1 MVVIKSGTAVYD
13 EAFHLGVNIIRG
25 ENSTGKSTL
34 ADLIFFG
41 LGGDVT
47 RWKDEAGL
55 CDEVYVQVSLG
66 SLPVTLRRQIAAE
79 GQQPMW
85 IFIGDFKAASA
96 STTTGWQKYPYRR
109 YGDKESFT
117 QMLFRML
124 DLPEVPGDA
133 GANITMHQLLRL
145 MYVDQMTSVDR
156 IFRFEA
162 NDSAIRR
169 QAVGD
174 LMCGVL
180 DVRIYP
186 AQLELRDLEKQFDA
200 AERQLSGLYRIL
212 DTVENSP
219 TVGLIDSSLMNL
231 GKERTELLANIERLK
246 QRRFEAPVGAR
257 KGEELINKLKDQID
271 KVNRDIATLSTDI
284 SQIELAV
291 EDAAMLLVE
300 IERNL
305 AQLRSGQAAT
315 DVLGPLSFSFCP
327 SCYSPI
333 SPSTDPHVCS
343 LCKNLIDPDADK
355 ARFARMRNEL
365 ELQLKESEKL
375 QRERSEKLA
384 QSRSLLRGMTSV
396 RDQLTSEYLSLV
408 RNYVTD
414 ADVEIERLTVRL
426 GYIDR
431 EFVDLERQRKLAEQ
445 LEALSSEKD
454 SLNTRISH
462 LRGRIKVWSESKE
475 RRESTAYGLV
485 QLKTAEVLGKDLQ
498 SEAEFTKDT
507 PVYFNFAEDRIAI
520 AGKSGF
526 SASSLTVIRNAFHL
540 ALLWASVLD
549 GDFKYP
555 RFVLMDNVEDKG
567 MTLARSHNF
576 QSIIAGLS
584 KSMGAEH
591 QIIFTT
597 SMINPH
603 LEVDELVVGD
613 HYVFDKKSLRIGRLA
628 ESD

>member
-1 MVVIKSGTAVYD
+1 
-13 EAFHLGVNIIRG
+13 
-25 ENSTGKSTL
+25 
-34 ADLIFFG
+34 
-41 LGGDVT
+41 
-47 RWKDEAGL
+47 
-55 CDEVYVQVSLG
+55 
-66 SLPVTLRRQIAAE
+66 
-79 GQQPMW
+79 
-85 IFIGDFKAASA
+85 
-96 STTTGWQKYPYRR
+96 
-109 YGDKESFT
+109 
-117 QMLFRML
+117 
-124 DLPEVPGDA
+124 
-133 GANITMHQLLRL
+133 
-145 MYVDQMTSVDR
+145 
-156 IFRFEA
+156 
-162 NDSAIRR
+162 
-169 QAVGD
+169 
-174 LMCGVL
+174 
-180 DVRIYP
+180 
-186 AQLELRDLEKQFDA
+186 
-200 AERQLSGLYRIL
+200 
-212 DTVENSP
+212 
-219 TVGLIDSSLMNL
+219 
-231 GKERTELLANIERLK
+231 
-246 QRRFEAPVGAR
+246 
-257 KGEELINKLKDQID
+257 
-271 KVNRDIATLSTDI
+271 
-284 SQIELAV
+284 
-291 EDAAMLLVE
+291 
-300 IERNL
+300 
-305 AQLRSGQAAT
+305 
-315 DVLGPLSFSFCP
+315 
-327 SCYSPI
+327 
-333 SPSTDPHVCS
+333 
-343 LCKNLIDPDADK
+343 
-355 ARFARMRNEL
+355 
-365 ELQLKESEKL
+365 
-375 QRERSEKLA
+375 
-384 QSRSLLRGMTSV
+384 
-396 RDQLTSEYLSLV
+396 V